1 MNTGKR
7 FEADF
12 KASIPKD
19 AWLYRLR
26 DSPVTYGGMED
37 SAIRFASDNICDFI
51 LYRRGLYLLELK
63 TVSTPSASLTA
74 MFGKFDPDK
83 QRYKKQ
89 KHLEDMA
96 DAARVDGVSP
106 LVVISYQNT
115 RQTWAIPAADVLEF
129 VHTAIHGGRKSI
141 PQPWCAE
148 HGIRIAQHQL
158 RVNWRYDVDGL
169 LKRLEASP

>member
-12 KASIPKD
+12 KASVPKD

-26 DSPVTYGGMED
+26 DSPVTYGGMND

-63 TVSTPSASLTA
+63 TVGTPSASLTA
-74 MFGKFDPDK
+74 MFGKYDLEK

-96 DAARVDGVSP
+96 DAAQKDGICS
-106 LVVISYQNT
+106 LVLINYQAT
-115 RQTWAIPAADVLEF
+115 HCTWAIPAADVLAF
-129 VHTAIHGGRKSI
+129 LQTAIDGGRKSI
-141 PQPWCAE
+141 PQPWCIE
-148 HGIRIAQHQL
+148 HGILVDQRQL

-169 LKRLEASP
+169 LKRLEASQ